1 MKLSKRLEAIV
12 SFVNK
17 NSIVADIGTD
27 HGYIPAYLVKNNI
40 SKFVIGTDISP
51 GSLEKIID
59 FIAINKLEGKV
70 QARLG
75 DGLKVIKPFEVDTVI
90 IAGMGGL
97 LIQDILEKNK
107 EVANSISNFIFQPM
121 IASDEL
127 RRYLLN
133 NNYKIIDEELVREDN
148 KFYEIIYAKIGLGHI
163 DKEINYE
170 INNILIEKK
179 HRLLQPFIN
188 EKIKKTNFILE
199 ELKDKESEKSKIR
212 YNELLHKIKE
222 YKEVLEEIE
231 S

>member
-1 MKLSKRLEAIV
+1 MKLSKRLEAIA
-12 SFVNK
+12 SFVKK

-40 SKFVIGTDISP
+40 SQFVIGTDISP
-51 GSLEKIID
+51 GSLEKIIE

-70 QARLG
+70 EARLG

-97 LIQDILEKNK
+97 LIQDILEKNI

-148 KFYEIIYAKIGLGHI
+148 RFYEIIYAKKGLGHI

-179 HRLLQPFIN
+179 HQLLQPLIN

-199 ELKDKESEKSKIR
+199 ELKDKESEKSKMR